1 MRNRTQRRAV
11 LGIVGIVALL
21 VLSACGQR
29 NTGSTTTA
37 AAPKFTIIYAGQQAP
52 PNPNAVSEADFA
64 KAVEASSKG
73 RITVQVHTS
82 GDLGGPAALLTGVK
96 QNTIQMTIT
105 TPQSL
110 ASYYAPIGVL
120 GLPFLFDSLSDAS
133 TALASPAAQQLAT
146 RMASSTGIKELAW
159 QQFGLVQLEGQKRA
173 VTSIADLKG
182 LRVRTIAN
190 KVSTGVLSGVG
201 AIPVPLDGSEVYTAL
216 QQKTVDANVDPISVL
231 YSEKDWEISKHL
243 TITNLQD
250 NIAVVVINAKFFA
263 SLPGDL
269 QKDVTAAAQQV
280 ATDEVAKIQNEEQ
293 QDLAAMKK
301 AGVQVNTLPGD
312 VAQQWQAATKNLDA
326 AYDQSIVSGLTGGA

>member
-1 MRNRTQRRAV
+1 MRNRTQCRAV

-29 NTGSTTTA
+29 NSGSAPA
-37 AAPKFTIIYAGQQAP
+37 AAASKFTIIYAGQQAP
-52 PNPNAVSEADFA
+52 PNPNAVSETDFA
-64 KAVEASSKG
+64 KAVEAASKG

-120 GLPFLFDSLSDAS
+120 GLPFLFDSLSGAS
-133 TALASPAAQQLAT
+133 TALTSPAAQRLADQ
-146 RMASSTGIKELAW
+146 MESATGMKELAW
-159 QQFGLVQLEGQKRA
+159 QQFGLVQLEGQRGA
-173 VTSIADLKG
+173 VTGIADLKG

-190 KVSTGVLSGVG
+190 KVSTGILSGVG

-231 YSEKDWEISKHL
+231 YSEKDWEISKYL

-250 NIAVVVINAKFFA
+250 NIGVVVINAKFFD
-263 SLPGDL
+263 SLPKDL
-269 QKDVTAAAQQV
+269 RQDVTAAAKQV
-280 ATDEVAKIQNEEQ
+280 ATDEVTKTQNEEQ
-293 QDLAAMKK
+293 QDITAMRK
-301 AGVQVNTLPGD
+301 AGVHVNTLPSG
-312 VAQQWQAATKNLDA
+312 VAQQWRAATKNLGA

>member
-11 LGIVGIVALL
+11 LGIVGVVALL

-29 NTGSTTTA
+29 NSGSAPTA
-37 AAPKFTIIYAGQQAP
+37 ASTFTIIYAGQQAP
-52 PNPNAVSEADFA
+52 PNPNAVAETDFA
-64 KAVEASSKG
+64 KAVEAASKG

-120 GLPFLFDSLSDAS
+120 GLPFLFDSLSGAA
-133 TALASPAAQQLAT
+133 TALASPAATRLAAD
-146 RMASSTGIKELAW
+146 MASSTGIKELAW
-159 QQFGLVQLEGQKRA
+159 QQFGLVQLEGQGHA
-173 VTSIADLKG
+173 ITSMADLKG

-190 KVSTGVLSGVG
+190 KVSTGILSDVG

-216 QQKTVDANVDPISVL
+216 QQKTVDANVDPVSVL
-231 YSEKDWEISKHL
+231 YSEKDWEISKYL

-250 NIAVVVINAKFFA
+250 NIGVVVINQKFFD
-263 SLPGDL
+263 SLPRDL
-269 QKDVTAAAQQV
+269 QQDVTTAAKQV
-280 ATDEVAKIQNEEQ
+280 ATEEVTRIRNEEQ
-293 QDLAAMKK
+293 QDIAAMRK
-301 AGVQVNTLPGD
+301 AGVRVNTLPSA
-312 VAQQWQAATKNLDA
+312 VARQWQAATRNLGA
-326 AYDQSIVSGLTGGA
+326 AYDQSTVSGLTGGA